1 MKLFALASLLSLAL
15 LLGSSSLAHAQTEVG
30 GPGFRS
36 TDQQDGYRI
45 TFVDDPLAAGGYE
58 PNGAT
63 IPVRKGAMRQT
74 LIRPRVTFVS
84 AMLKSVE
91 NL

>member
-1 MKLFALASLLSLAL
+1 MKLFALASPLSLAL
-15 LLGSSSLAHAQTEVG
+15 LLGSSSLAHAQTEAG
-30 GPGFRS
+30 SGFRS
-36 TDQQDGYRI
+36 MDQPEGYRI
-45 TFVDDPLAAGGYE
+45 TFVDDPLVAGGYE